1 MVVAGRTI
9 PRNGNA
15 VGGLLNARH
24 DREAGHSAGLY
35 DGEMWNALRETGQ
48 IAQEKTGHRK

>member
-24 DREAGHSAGLY
+24 DREAGHSAGLC